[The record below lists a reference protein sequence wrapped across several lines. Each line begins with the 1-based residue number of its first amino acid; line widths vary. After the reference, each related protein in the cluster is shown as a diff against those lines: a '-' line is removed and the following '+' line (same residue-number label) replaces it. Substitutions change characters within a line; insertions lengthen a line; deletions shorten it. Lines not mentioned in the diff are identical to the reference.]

1 MLMCDAALSFGPLGA
16 FPREA
21 GEAGARHER
30 RREACRGE
38 AAAGAHLEPRR
49 GACPEGEEE
58 DARHG
63 LRQAA
68 FLGEEGEAGS
78 RHEPLQGVFQEG
90 EVAGAHHER

>member
-16 FPREA
+16 FPQEEA

-38 AAAGAHLEPRR
+38 AAAAGAHLEPRR
-49 GACPEGEEE
+49 GACP
-58 DARHG
+58 
-63 LRQAA
+63 
-68 FLGEEGEAGS
+68 EGEAGS

>member
-16 FPREA
+16 FPQEA
-21 GEAGARHER
+21 A
-30 RREACRGE
+30 

-68 FLGEEGEAGS
+68 FLGEEGEAGP